1 MQPPVGSPALPAD
14 YAVRRLVRSARGWG
28 GGSQTA
34 TANLVVAWCRSIQ
47 PSADQTSGSRVDQ
60 FSCRRPQVIVGDNL
74 GAIKIPTGQLGC
86 RESAK
91 GVDAGQKTEPPRG
104 LGTSG

>member
-1 MQPPVGSPALPAD
+1 MQPPVGSSALPAD

-34 TANLVVAWCRSIQ
+34 PANLVVAWCRSIQ
-47 PSADQTSGSRVDQ
+47 PSADQTSGSRVDP
-60 FSCRRPQVIVGDNL
+60 FSCRRPQVVAGDNL

-91 GVDAGQKTEPPRG
+91 GVDAGQAVARQ
-104 LGTSG
+104 LGS